1 MAKNKITIVEMVK
14 SALAEL
20 GPDAKPLAIQD
31 NIKTKYGKELSTTI
45 ISNYKSVMKK
55 KAGGGGTK
63 RKGGPGRPP
72 KSASAGSGSIA
83 IQDIEAMKALVERMG
98 AASVKALLTIMG

>member
-1 MAKNKITIVEMVK
+1 MAKNKITIVQMVK
-14 SALAEL
+14 SALEEL

-55 KAGGGGTK
+55 KAEEGGEK
-63 RKGGPGRPP
+63 KKGGPGRPP
-72 KSASAGSGSIA
+72 KSASAGSIA
-83 IQDIEAMKALVERMG
+83 IQDIEELKKLVEKMG
-98 AASVKALLTIMG
+98 AGSVKALLSFMS